1 MCKVMAKFNITKQRD
16 ADAKIHN
23 NEDINYKN
31 RGILMKKKT
40 IIALCAVF
48 SLSIA
53 GTTLAAPANLFAV
66 VPEKH
71 WTYGAISQ
79 LAAAGLV
86 EGFGGGAYKE
96 NVILTRCEMAAIVA
110 KAIAKSDQAD
120 TAAKA
125 AIEKLKGEFAPE
137 LNLSETST
145 VASRLDKL
153 EKNVSPVKIT
163 NGDVRIRYQSNWDQK
178 AKNTDSTAGTRIQER
193 VRLNIAAD
201 VTDNVTF
208 NSRLVATHTSNKRTV
223 NGTDK
228 ASTYSNP
235 AFDKAELQWKNK
247 QVTFDLGRIIP
258 TLGQGI
264 IWDGNSI
271 DGAYATY
278 DFGNAQLSAG
288 YGDLAA
294 YTGSGAT
301 TNAALANLNYKIDQ
315 NTNLTV
321 AHLGT
326 MTNSVGYNFNQ
337 TAYGFKTQAGDF
349 TVCGE
354 YIQNNHDKL
363 PANAQKHGYWG
374 RVQWKGINNAKPG
387 SYGINFDYL
396 SLGNYA
402 VDSTYNPGTLVVSGG
417 NGTGGAGAQGYG
429 FGVQYVF
436 ARNAN
441 VEARYY
447 NLKPYDENKAGFSEY
462 KPSYHL
468 ITNFKF

>member
-1 MCKVMAKFNITKQRD
+1 
-16 ADAKIHN
+16 
-23 NEDINYKN
+23 
-31 RGILMKKKT
+31 MKKKT

-48 SLSIA
+48 SLSMA
-53 GTTLAAPANLFAV
+53 GTVLATTANLFAV

-71 WTYGAISQ
+71 WTYSAISQ
-79 LAAAGLV
+79 LAEAGLV
-86 EGFGGGAYKE
+86 EGFGGGAYKD

-110 KAIAKSDQAD
+110 KAMAKSAQAD
-120 TAAKA
+120 AAA
-125 AIEKLKGEFAPE
+125 QATIEKLKAEFAPE
-137 LNLSETST
+137 LNLSETSN

-153 EKNVSPVKIT
+153 EKNTSPVKIT
-163 NGDVRIRYQSNWDQK
+163 SGDVRIRYQSNWDQK
-178 AKNTDSTAGTRIQER
+178 AKNTSTATDTRIQER

-201 VTDNVTF
+201 VADNVQF
-208 NSRLVATHTSNKRTV
+208 SSRIVATHTSNKRAV
-223 NGTDK
+223 NGIDK
-228 ASTYSNP
+228 TSTYSNP
-235 AFDKAELQWKNK
+235 VFDKAELQWKNK
-247 QVTFDLGRIIP
+247 QVTFEIGRMIP

-294 YTGSGAT
+294 YTGSGVT
-301 TNAALANLNYKIDQ
+301 TNATLANLNIKIDQ

-321 AHLGT
+321 AHLDT

-337 TAYGFKTQAGDF
+337 TAYGFKTKSGDF

-354 YIQNNHDKL
+354 YVQNNHDKL

-374 RVQWKGINNAKPG
+374 RVQWKGINNAQPG
-387 SYGINFDYL
+387 SYGINLDYL

-402 VDSTYNPGTLVVSGG
+402 VDSTNNPGTLMVSGG
-417 NGTGGAGAQGYG
+417 NGIGGAGAKGFG

-436 ARNAN
+436 AKNAN

-468 ITNFKF
+468 ITNYKF